1 MCTAND
7 GLLTAPTPHP
17 CGISVILPLRSLKIK
32 WNRKSGIIPPFVN
45 YEIKRGLM
53 IKPVPAHEK
62 AYVIICANCSLEEMT
77 FNVWLCAARIYAE
90 LYTKRFTVIDAD
102 ILIAAF
108 CMENGYTLVTANI
121 KDFENIDGLQIVNWV
136 E

>member
-1 MCTAND
+1 
-7 GLLTAPTPHP
+7 
-17 CGISVILPLRSLKIK
+17 
-32 WNRKSGIIPPFVN
+32 
-45 YEIKRGLM
+45 
-53 IKPVPAHEK
+53 
-62 AYVIICANCSLEEMT
+62 MT

-90 LYTKRFTVIDAD
+90 LYTKRFTITDAD